1 MGSLVAELAEKL
13 SSATNNLDFD
23 EQTLFLNTSADT
35 VGIGTNAP
43 GAKLDV
49 RGSALFNEAG
59 ADADFRIEG
68 DSQTHLF
75 FLDASTDRIGIN
87 SATPGVQFDVV
98 GATTITGATIH
109 TGTTQLTGAVTVG
122 VDDTGYDVKLFG
134 DTASRYWLWDT
145 SADGVVQRGTLTVG
159 VNDTGHDVKFF
170 GATAGAYWL
179 WDESADGVVQIGTLT
194 VGVDD
199 AGHDVIFYG
208 ATASSNMTWDESEDD
223 LVLNDARLFLD
234 QDDNVTSL
242 EIDSEATSSHCININ
257 SAGTTGR
264 ALYIESNAL
273 TTGDLMKLYMN
284 SSDTG
289 SRSLLNL
296 VQDNSSASGTTVLR
310 VQSDG
315 TGDIVNLFD
324 GGTEVFT
331 VLDGGKVGIGTAS
344 PDVIFHVFSSS
355 ASIGPYIESTYGD
368 ASLKLIAKNDGTS
381 MLDFGDSDSVN
392 VGRLQYDH
400 SNNWL
405 AIKTAGTEAIRII
418 SDQKVGIGSTAP
430 NATLD
435 VVGTFSAYGYRRMAW
450 GNFNQQSG
458 SQVLAT
464 PDHNVSSV
472 TDIGVGLTTVTL
484 SITMGNTTYNVV
496 SGMAYSATGSGVGNT
511 GEYSVG
517 AVYNKSTTA
526 FSIVGLNHNDGST
539 SLAVDLQYICFICI
553 GD

>member
-13 SSATNNLDFD
+13 SAATNSLDFD
-23 EQTLFLNTSADT
+23 EQTMFLNTSANT

-43 GAKLDV
+43 ASKFDV
-49 RGSALFNEAG
+49 RGTMQVG
-59 ADADFRIEG
+59 
-68 DSQTHLF
+68 
-75 FLDASTDRIGIN
+75 LDG
-87 SATPGVQFDVV
+87 
-98 GATTITGATIH
+98 
-109 TGTTQLTGAVTVG
+109 
-122 VDDTGYDVKLFG
+122 TGYDVKFFG
-134 DTASRYWLWDT
+134 DTAS
-145 SADGVVQRGTLTVG
+145 
-159 VNDTGHDVKFF
+159 
-170 GATAGAYWL
+170 AYML
-179 WDESADGVVQIGTLT
+179 WDESEDDLVLGGVAGINVSGTGTITGTLATAAQGNVTSLGTLTTLTVDNVITNGTTIGHTSDTDLLTLASGGLTIAGTIT

-208 ATASSNMTWDESEDD
+208 NSASSNMTWDTSEDD
-223 LVLNDARLFLD
+223 LILNDARLFLD

-296 VQDNSSASGTTVLR
+296 VQDHASASGTTVLR

-355 ASIGPYIESTYGD
+355 ASVGPYIESTYAD
-368 ASLKLIAKNDGTS
+368 ASLKLIAKNDATS

-392 VGRLQYDH
+392 VGRLEYNH
-400 SNNWL
+400 VSNWL
-405 AIKTAGTEAIRII
+405 KIKTNGTEAIRII

-430 NATLD
+430 NETLD
-435 VVGTFSAYGYRRMAW
+435 VGGTFAANGYKRMAW

-458 SQVLAT
+458 SQTLAS

-484 SITMGNTTYNVV
+484 SITMGNITYNVV
-496 SGMAYSATGSGVGNT
+496 SGMAYSSTGSGVGNT

-539 SLAVDLQYICFICI
+539 SMAVDLGYICFICI